1 MNKKDILEI
10 LKDVFVGFEIIE
22 EDKSKFSKIYVRRT
36 STLNLKYDLI
46 KVFTYSSNIGAETNW
61 YINIYFNS
69 RTYEIMIPNGIERY
83 FLEDFLLIYND
94 VENLTHKV
102 NELESK
108 LIEVKNDT
116 KDIAK
121 LISKYR
127 DSKLK
132 KLGIY

>member
-69 RTYEIMIPNGIERY
+69 RTYEIMIPNDIERY